1 LSRPEIH
8 LCGGRFPQMWSYRE
22 NLKRIDSILA
32 ARGVHRMTLEEIEK
46 LLPNG
51 LHDAQIK
58 RMTRDYES
66 AELVLKVRVLIGL
79 PNQPLPD
86 RDRYRTAD
94 ILFRQVY
101 FCAVEL
107 PQTESAFRHPGSI
120 WFSYERMR
128 PNVIP
133 DSLAKTL
140 PIKTQCY
147 SIFLRDWMSEMH
159 VATQDVEFSWS
170 D

>member
-1 LSRPEIH
+1 
-8 LCGGRFPQMWSYRE
+8 
-22 NLKRIDSILA
+22 
-32 ARGVHRMTLEEIEK
+32 MTLEEIED

-51 LHDAQIK
+51 LHDAQIE

-66 AELVLKVRVLIGL
+66 AELALKVSVLVGL
-79 PNQPLPD
+79 PTQPSPD
-86 RDRYRTAD
+86 RESYRAAD
-94 ILFRQVY
+94 IVFRRVY

-107 PQTESAFRHPGSI
+107 PQSESAFQHPGSL

-133 DSLAKTL
+133 DSLAKAL
-140 PIKTQCY
+140 PKGTQCY
-147 SIFLRDWMSEMH
+147 SLFVREWMSEMH
-159 VATQDVEFSWS
+159 VAALDVDFSWS